1 MTVGPLARVLEDR
14 PLRPA
19 EATSLFD
26 ALLDPAA
33 TDADRAALLVGV
45 AARPR
50 TPAELAAF
58 AQEMRRRA
66 RKFPVPSADGA
77 VDLCGSGGARRPS
90 FNVST
95 VSAFVVAAAGT
106 PVVKHGNRSA
116 SGRCGSSD
124 LLEALGLPVTRS
136 VGFARAS
143 YRRHRLAFL
152 HAPLFHPAAH
162 AVAPVRKR
170 LGIPTI
176 FNRLGPLTN
185 PARVPYQV
193 VGVPDRAA
201 AEDVASA
208 LERLGVRRA
217 LSMTSAEG
225 CDEFS
230 PRALTTAVVRS
241 AGRRRVVRVDPYR
254 HLLASERRGSWDA
267 LDPPAAAE
275 EAERILAGG
284 DGARRGSVLLTSA
297 AALWVADR
305 VPTLAAGVDRAREAL
320 DSGRAEELLRSL
332 RDLARGFA
340 TPGGA

>member
-1 MTVGPLARVLEDR
+1 MTVGPLARVLEAR

-19 EATSLFD
+19 EAASLFD
-26 ALLDPAA
+26 ALLDPDA
-33 TDADRAALLVGV
+33 TDADRAALLVGL

-58 AQEMRRRA
+58 AREMRRRA
-66 RKFPVPSADGA
+66 RKFPVPPADGA

-136 VGFARAS
+136 VEFARAS

-162 AVAPVRKR
+162 AVAPVRQR

-176 FNRLGPLTN
+176 FNRLGPLSN
-185 PARVPYQV
+185 PARVPYQI

-201 AEDVASA
+201 AEDVTSA

-217 LSMTSAEG
+217 LSMASAEG

-230 PRALTTAVVRS
+230 PRALTTAVVRG
-241 AGRRRVVRVDPYR
+241 AGRRRVVRVDPRR
-254 HLLASERRGSWDA
+254 HLLPSERRGSWDA

-305 VPTLAAGVDRAREAL
+305 VPTLSAGVDRAREAL
-320 DSGRAEELLRSL
+320 DSGQAEELLRSL
-332 RDLARGFA
+332 RDLARGFGS
-340 TPGGA
+340 PGGA

>member
-1 MTVGPLARVLEDR
+1 
-14 PLRPA
+14 
-19 EATSLFD
+19 
-26 ALLDPAA
+26 
-33 TDADRAALLVGV
+33 
-45 AARPR
+45 
-50 TPAELAAF
+50 
-58 AQEMRRRA
+58 
-66 RKFPVPSADGA
+66 
-77 VDLCGSGGARRPS
+77 
-90 FNVST
+90 
-95 VSAFVVAAAGT
+95 
-106 PVVKHGNRSA
+106 
-116 SGRCGSSD
+116 
-124 LLEALGLPVTRS
+124 
-136 VGFARAS
+136 
-143 YRRHRLAFL
+143 
-152 HAPLFHPAAH
+152 
-162 AVAPVRKR
+162 
-170 LGIPTI
+170 
-176 FNRLGPLTN
+176 
-185 PARVPYQV
+185 
-193 VGVPDRAA
+193 
-201 AEDVASA
+201 
-208 LERLGVRRA
+208 
-217 LSMTSAEG
+217 MTSAEG